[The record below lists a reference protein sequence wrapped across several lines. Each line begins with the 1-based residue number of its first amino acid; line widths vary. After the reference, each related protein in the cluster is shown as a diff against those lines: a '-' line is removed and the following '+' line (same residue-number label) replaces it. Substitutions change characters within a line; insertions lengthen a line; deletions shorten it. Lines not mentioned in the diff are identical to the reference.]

1 MAMVTCGECGREISS
16 QAMACPSCGAKVGR
30 AGIWPWMLLF
40 FAGVCG
46 IFVMIGMREGA
57 SEWGQVRKQERAEIA
72 RCWAEH
78 ERKSLAPSSKLF
90 VAGVCE
96 KMET

>member
-1 MAMVTCGECGREISS
+1 M
-16 QAMACPSCGAKVGR
+16 
-30 AGIWPWMLLF
+30 
-40 FAGVCG
+40 
-46 IFVMIGMREGA
+46 
-57 SEWGQVRKQERAEIA
+57 RKQERAEIA

-96 KMET
+96 KMETEFLEKHGIKP